1 MRKKLWFS
9 EYFNV
14 AWGKAHLTVKR
25 WTDELSEQLIN
36 AISEDADIKQ
46 GLFPAPGGNVSSSK
60 GGGKKKTAWYWKLAE
75 ILFFDHDIYSTAFEK
90 AASDKSKDKAKSQA
104 IWGDKIKNRLSK

>member
-1 MRKKLWFS
+1 MNL
-9 EYFNV
+9 
-14 AWGKAHLTVKR
+14 AGPKAQLTVKR

-36 AISEDADIKQ
+36 AISEDPDIKQ

-60 GGGKKKTAWYWKLAE
+60 GGGQKKTAWHWKLAE
-75 ILFFDHDIYSTAFEK
+75 ILFSDHAIYSSAFEK
-90 AASDKSKDKAKSQA
+90 AASDKGKDKTKSQA